1 MGQALAAARSGPLVH
16 AEVACRVRG
25 QLVRLLTSTK
35 SFRTRPKKYSP
46 NGIFNNN

>member
-25 QLVRLLTSTK
+25 QSVRLLTATK
-35 SFRTRPKKYSP
+35 VFRIGASALAD
-46 NGIFNNN
+46 GIFNNN